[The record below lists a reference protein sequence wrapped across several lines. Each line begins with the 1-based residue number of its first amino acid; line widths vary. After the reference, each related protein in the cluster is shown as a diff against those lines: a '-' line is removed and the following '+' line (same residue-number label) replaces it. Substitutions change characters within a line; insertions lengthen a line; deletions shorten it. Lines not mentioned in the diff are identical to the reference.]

1 MGDKSVTLSDIAKR
15 LNFSTVTIS
24 KALRG
29 HPDISAQ
36 TTKLI
41 RSVADE
47 MGYTPNYMARNLS
60 ARRSNTIGVVIPK
73 IAHFFFGA
81 IIESIYDV
89 AFQNNYEIILT
100 VSQENAEREKKHI
113 QTLLSMK
120 VDGIII
126 SISQETNDYEIFET
140 VKKRGVP
147 LVFMDRTPD
156 IPDINMVRVNDREGA
171 YKAIDHAIKL
181 GYKNIAHFAGY
192 SEINIGHERYL
203 GFEDAMRKHNIPI
216 NPDWVFHGGFG
227 ENYGY
232 NSFMELYNK
241 NKLPDLIFTVTYPV
255 ALGVYMAAREV
266 NMKIPEEI
274 DIICFGNAKIQN
286 FLSPPLSCVNQPTD
300 LLAQKSMEILLDNI
314 NNPEGFDRQDIHI
327 PTELILRGTCIKYNK
342 Q

>member
-1 MGDKSVTLSDIAKR
+1 MGDKSVTLGDIARK

-29 HPDISAQ
+29 HPDISTQ

-41 RSVADE
+41 RTVAEE

-60 ARRSNTIGVVIPK
+60 ARRSNTIGVVVPK

-100 VSQENAEREKKHI
+100 VSQEDAEREKQHI

-126 SISQETNDYEIFET
+126 SISQETKKYDIFET

-156 IPDINMVRVNDREGA
+156 LTDINMVQVNDRDGA

-181 GYKNIAHFAGY
+181 GYRKIAHFAGY
-192 SEINIGHERYL
+192 AEINIGQERYL
-203 GFEDAMRKHNIPI
+203 GFEDAMKEHNIPI

-227 ENYGY
+227 ETYGY
-232 NSFMELYNK
+232 NAFMQLYKEN
-241 NKLPDLIFTVTYPV
+241 NLPDLIFTVTYPV

-266 NMKIPEEI
+266 NLSIPQDI
-274 DIICFGNAKIQN
+274 DVLCFGNAKIQN

-300 LLAQKSMEILLDNI
+300 LLAQKSMEILLENI
-314 NNPEGFDRQDIHI
+314 NNAENFTKKNIQIL
-327 PTELILRGTCIKYNK
+327 TELILRGTCIKFNK
-342 Q
+342 S